1 MGVDKAFSELD
12 TKGDNKISPEELAAF
27 FKVSKQAITYYSI
40 IESDPEELS
49 FFKVCFIT
57 YFSLYFSLHINYVQC
72 GGCRYTDIWE
82 LFAFI
87 KDKPAGLLLVEQ
99 VRKQPINYYR
109 ERGRGR
115 REMMVVLL

>member
-1 MGVDKAFSELD
+1 VGVDKAFSELD

-27 FKVSKQAITYYSI
+27 FKVCLLHISVYISVYT
-40 IESDPEELS
+40 
-49 FFKVCFIT
+49 
-57 YFSLYFSLHINYVQC
+57 SLYLYYVLVWS
-72 GGCRYTDIWE
+72 CRYTDIWE
-82 LFAFI
+82 LSAFL

-115 REMMVVLL
+115 REMMWCCF